1 MMNGILPASSSAWT
15 ELGSGRPVPPS
26 EKLNP
31 LKTQQRF
38 SAPREKWGHR
48 ADSCRE
54 TGETDGNTEYPHLA
68 E

>member
-38 SAPREKWGHR
+38 SAPREK
-48 ADSCRE
+48 
-54 TGETDGNTEYPHLA
+54 
-68 E
+68 